1 MIHELNRGAWVIS
14 SYHVWRPG
22 SYATAAAAKRASR
35 FKDEELKRLSQR
47 VNIVEGRDITVEDLN
62 QKMMFV

>member
-1 MIHELNRGAWVIS
+1 MIFQVNRGAWVIS
-14 SYHVWRPG
+14 SHHVWRPG
-22 SYATAAAAKRASR
+22 AYATEAAAKKAQR
-35 FKDEELKRLSQR
+35 FKDEDLIRLSQR